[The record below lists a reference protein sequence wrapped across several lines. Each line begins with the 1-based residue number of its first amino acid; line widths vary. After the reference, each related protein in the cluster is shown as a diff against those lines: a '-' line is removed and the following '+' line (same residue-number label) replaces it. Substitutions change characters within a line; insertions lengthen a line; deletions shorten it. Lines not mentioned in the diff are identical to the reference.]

1 MKNLNIYTWRELSK
15 MYIDGRPMP
24 DVAFVTQTD
33 AMKLQSMPKE
43 ENEGWIT
50 DRLPTEEDGDSVWTS
65 YNGKVMRWSFDGV
78 AVGTPWMPIVA
89 PEPYVKPKKPKRF
102 DVIGVLDVYMI
113 YDNELLTYVSMMI
126 PTREAAERIASI
138 YEEMSD
144 DERSES

>member
-24 DVAFVTQTD
+24 DVVFVTQTD

-50 DRLPTEEDGDSVWTS
+50 DRLPTREDGSNGHLVYDYRGEPAMY
-65 YNGKVMRWSFDGV
+65 YNIR
-78 AVGTPWMPIVA
+78 VGEAWKPI
-89 PEPYVKPKKPKRF
+89 PKCDPYVKPKKPKRF
-102 DVIGVLDVYMI
+102 EVIGVLDVYMI